1 MIEASLGSAGRP
13 TQRQRQ
19 LLLLIVAYH
28 PSCQEVEHLQVC
40 LMGLAPSVGYA
51 VVVNDHRPGEPV
63 EQLAAEAVLFIVNR
77 DNFGYGCAVNQL
89 VKRLE
94 TLPPYIGIL
103 NTDLSWNPGTFEQAL
118 LWLQQ
123 HPEVKLAVP
132 QIQNEAGITQQ
143 LCKRD
148 PTILGMFSRRFLPEW
163 LKPGWLKRYD
173 RWYVMADMNY
183 DEIFDV
189 PYLSGCCMLICSQA
203 FYQVGGFDERY
214 FLYLEDAD
222 ITRQLALMGRCV
234 HLPLTVV
241 THRWGRENYAKL
253 RFAAINFASA
263 WHYFQK
269 WGWNFW

>member
-1 MIEASLGSAGRP
+1 MIDASLGSAGAP
-13 TQRQRQ
+13 SQLQ

-28 PSCQEVEHLQVC
+28 PSSEEVEQLQAC
-40 LMGLAPSVGYA
+40 LIGLTQSVGYA
-51 VVVNDHRPGEPV
+51 VVVNDHHPGEPV
-63 EQLAAEAVLFIVNR
+63 EQLAADAVLFIVNR
-77 DNFGYGCAVNQL
+77 DNPGYGRGVNQL
-89 VKRLE
+89 VKRLG

-103 NTDLSWNPGTFEQAL
+103 NTDLSWQSGTFEQAL
-118 LWLQQ
+118 FWLQQ

-132 QIQNEAGITQQ
+132 QIQNEAGITQH

-148 PTILGMFSRRFLPEW
+148 PTVLGMISRRFLPNW

-183 DEIFDV
+183 NEIFNA
-189 PYLSGCCMLICSQA
+189 PYLSGCCMLINSKA
-203 FYQVGGFDERY
+203 FNQVGGFDERY

-222 ITRQLALMGRCV
+222 ITRKLALMGRCV
-234 HLPLTVV
+234 HLPLSVV
-241 THRWGRENYAKL
+241 THRWGRENYVRL
-253 RFAAINFASA
+253 RHTAINLVSA